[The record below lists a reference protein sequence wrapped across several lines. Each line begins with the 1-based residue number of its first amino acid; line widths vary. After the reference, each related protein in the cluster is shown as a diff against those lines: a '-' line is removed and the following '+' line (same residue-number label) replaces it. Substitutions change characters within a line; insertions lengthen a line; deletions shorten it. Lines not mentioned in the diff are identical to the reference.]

1 MKRAMLMV
9 VLSALWV
16 STPAAT
22 VRLEAELGKPLL
34 LADRVQT
41 THLKVGLS
49 GLAEGAVRQRTP
61 VNVAIVLDK
70 SGSMSG
76 GKIRQAK
83 EAARLAVDRLSAD
96 DIVSVV
102 AYDDQ
107 VEVLVPATKV
117 SESAPILAAIDR
129 LRAGGSTAL
138 FAGVSKGAKEVRKFQ
153 DPDRVNRVIL
163 LSDGLANVGPS
174 SPAELGSLGASLGRE
189 GIAVTTVGLGLG
201 YNEDLMTRLA
211 GNSDG
216 NHAFAEN
223 ASDLVRIFDQELDDV
238 LSVVAQEVDVTI
250 TCAPGVKP
258 LRVLGRPAEIHGQ
271 TVRTTLNQLYDR
283 QQKYL
288 LIEVEVPA
296 TPADRS
302 RDVAQVDVAYADTLT
317 RGKERVSG
325 AVVAHFTPSKARV
338 DQAINVPVVKEAV
351 KQIAV
356 ERSKEA
362 VLLRDKGRKEE
373 ARKLLEGN
381 AAYLRQEAKKLQA
394 PELDSLGAQNES
406 AASKLDAGE
415 WAKQRK
421 SLRRD
426 QYRLETQQSY

>member
-16 STPAAT
+16 SAPAAT

-250 TCAPGVKP
+250 ICAPGVKP

-302 RDVAQVDVAYADTLT
+302 RDVAQVDVAYANTLT
-317 RGKERVSG
+317 RSKERVSG
-325 AVVAHFTPSKARV
+325 EVVAHFTPSKARV